1 MAHPGIKTS
10 IPAVFVATA
19 LLSGCL
25 HLTPEYEDQAWPG
38 VSAGTI
44 SSAPDFTAPVAGG
57 QFGQRTPPDVLQ
69 NQYGY
74 RGEDLAAARPS
85 SVGGEGNLYSY
96 DSSQD
101 TLLNGSTLQNIS
113 DGSGSAQGFGASS
126 SSATGATPGSANSV
140 EETALDATYDPAD
153 PVEDWLATEGSSV
166 RSLLTE
172 WGDKAGWR
180 VIWSTDRE
188 YILEAGAMFRGRFM
202 DVASAL
208 IRSFA
213 RAQPSPWGT
222 FYKGN
227 RVLLVTTQEDENAD

>member
-1 MAHPGIKTS
+1 MAYPGIKIS
-10 IPAVFVATA
+10 VPAVFIATA

-25 HLTPEYEDQAWPG
+25 YTAPGYEDQAWPG
-38 VSAGTI
+38 VSAGTV
-44 SSAPDFTAPVAGG
+44 SSAPDFSAPVAGG

-74 RGEDLAAARPS
+74 RGEDLAAAKPS
-85 SVGGEGNLYSY
+85 SVGGDSNLYSY
-96 DSSQD
+96 DSSQEG
-101 TLLNGSTLQNIS
+101 TLNGSMLQNVS
-113 DGSGSAQGFGASS
+113 DGGAGSGAGNSSVASGSV
-126 SSATGATPGSANSV
+126 PGSANSV
-140 EETALDATYDPAD
+140 EESSMDSTYDPAD

>member
-1 MAHPGIKTS
+1 MAYPYKKIS
-10 IPAVFVATA
+10 IFSLLTTVF
-19 LLSGCL
+19 LLNGCTQL
-25 HLTPEYEDQAWPG
+25 IESDPAWPG
-38 VSAGTI
+38 VSAGTV
-44 SSAPDFTAPVAGG
+44 SSAPDFTAPVGGG

-69 NQYGY
+69 NTYGY
-74 RGEDLAAARPS
+74 RGEDLAATAPS
-85 SVGGEGNLYSY
+85 AVGTNGLYSY
-96 DSSQD
+96 DSSKETTLNAD
-101 TLLNGSTLQNIS
+101 TLNNAQKSTAETQESN
-113 DGSGSAQGFGASS
+113 ASS
-126 SSATGATPGSANSV
+126 SAADNSGQTGS
-140 EETALDATYDPAD
+140 EELYDPAD

-180 VIWSTDRE
+180 VVWSTDRE

-213 RAQPSPWGT
+213 RARPAPWGT

-227 RVLLVTTQEDENAD
+227 RVLVVTTQEDENAD

>member
-1 MAHPGIKTS
+1 MAYSGIKIS
-10 IPAVFVATA
+10 LPAVFIATA
-19 LLSGCL
+19 LLSGCQS
-25 HLTPEYEDQAWPG
+25 PQYEDQAWPG
-38 VSAGTI
+38 VSSGTV
-44 SSAPDFTAPVAGG
+44 SSAPDFTTPVAGG

-74 RGEDLAAARPS
+74 RGEDLAAAKPS
-85 SVGGEGNLYSY
+85 VEGTDSGNLYSY
-96 DSSQD
+96 DSSGES
-101 TLLNGSTLQNIS
+101 TMNGAMLQNAS
-113 DGSGSAQGFGASS
+113 DGNNGGSG
-126 SSATGATPGSANSV
+126 SSATGFVPGSANTVGENS
-140 EETALDATYDPAD
+140 LDSTYDPAD

-166 RSLLTE
+166 RALLTE
-172 WGDKAGWR
+172 WADKSGWR

>member
-1 MAHPGIKTS
+1 MAYPYRKIS
-10 IPAVFVATA
+10 IFSLFTAVF
-19 LLSGCL
+19 LLNGC
-25 HLTPEYEDQAWPG
+25 TQFIEDDQAWPG
-38 VSAGTI
+38 VSAGTT
-44 SSAPDFTAPVAGG
+44 SSAPDFTAPVGGG
-57 QFGQRTPPDVLQ
+57 QFGQRTPPDVMQ
-69 NQYGY
+69 NTYGY
-74 RGEDLAAARPS
+74 RGEDLSATAPGSGAN
-85 SVGGEGNLYSY
+85 GLYSY
-96 DSSQD
+96 DSSKD
-101 TLLNGSTLQNIS
+101 TSPNTGA
-113 DGSGSAQGFGASS
+113 SAQTPAPTDTAAAASASDTS
-126 SSATGATPGSANSV
+126 SGEN
-140 EETALDATYDPAD
+140 YDPTD

-213 RAQPSPWGT
+213 RARPAPWGT

>member
-1 MAHPGIKTS
+1 MAYPYGKIGIFS
-10 IPAVFVATA
+10 AIAAVF
-19 LLSGCL
+19 LLNGC
-25 HLTPEYEDQAWPG
+25 TQFIEDEEAWPG
-38 VSAGTI
+38 VSAGTT
-44 SSAPDFTAPVAGG
+44 SGAPDFTAPVGGG

-69 NQYGY
+69 NTYGY
-74 RGEDLAAARPS
+74 RGEDLAATAPGQVDSR
-85 SVGGEGNLYSY
+85 GLYSY
-96 DSSQD
+96 DSSKDGKLNAQ
-101 TLLNGSTLQNIS
+101 TLSQSQGRN
-113 DGSGSAQGFGASS
+113 SAASNEVPR
-126 SSATGATPGSANSV
+126 SAAD
-140 EETALDATYDPAD
+140 ETYDPTD

-172 WGDKAGWR
+172 WGDRAGWR
-180 VIWSTDRE
+180 VVWSTDRE

-213 RAQPSPWGT
+213 RARPAPWGT

>member
-1 MAHPGIKTS
+1 MACPYKKIGIFS
-10 IPAVFVATA
+10 LFSAVF
-19 LLSGCL
+19 LLNGC
-25 HLTPEYEDQAWPG
+25 TQFVENDQAWPG
-38 VSAGTI
+38 VSAGTT
-44 SSAPDFTAPVAGG
+44 SSAPDFTAPVGGG

-69 NQYGY
+69 NTQGY
-74 RGEDLAAARPS
+74 RGEDLSATAPG
-85 SVGGEGNLYSY
+85 SVGANGLYSY
-96 DSSQD
+96 DSSKD
-101 TLLNGSTLQNIS
+101 TSSNVAAAQTQSQN
-113 DGSGSAQGFGASS
+113 
-126 SSATGATPGSANSV
+126 
-140 EETALDATYDPAD
+140 TALEAPASAPSEEIYDPTD

-180 VIWSTDRE
+180 VVWSTDRE
-188 YILEAGAMFRGRFM
+188 YVLEAGAMFRGRFM

-213 RAQPSPWGT
+213 RARPAPWGT

>member
-1 MAHPGIKTS
+1 MAYPGIKFS
-10 IPAVFVATA
+10 KSAVFLLTT
-19 LLSGCL
+19 LLSGCFL
-25 HLTPEYEDQAWPG
+25 QSGGEAWPG
-38 VSAGTI
+38 VSSGTV

-74 RGEDLAAARPS
+74 RGEDLSSTKPS
-85 SVGGEGNLYSY
+85 MIGEGNGLYSY

-101 TLLNGSTLQNIS
+101 TGLQS
-113 DGSGSAQGFGASS
+113 AVSGTSAGASAGGAA
-126 SSATGATPGSANSV
+126 SSAASASASSNSV
-140 EETALDATYDPAD
+140 TESPIDATYDPAD
-153 PVEDWLATEGSSV
+153 PVEDWLAPEGSSL

-172 WGDKAGWR
+172 WGDKSGWR
-180 VIWSTDRE
+180 VIWNTDRE

-213 RAQPSPWGT
+213 RAQPAPWGT

-227 RVLLVTTQEDENAD
+227 RVLLVTTLEDENAD

>member
-1 MAHPGIKTS
+1 MPYPYKTIS
-10 IPAVFVATA
+10 ISG
-19 LLSGCL
+19 LLSAAFLLNGCTQL
-25 HLTPEYEDQAWPG
+25 VENDQAWTG
-38 VSAGTI
+38 VSAGTV
-44 SSAPDFTAPVAGG
+44 SAAPEFTAPVGGG
-57 QFGQRTPPDVLQ
+57 QFGQRTPPDVMQ
-69 NQYGY
+69 NTYGY
-74 RGEDLAAARPS
+74 RGEDLSAAAPGA
-85 SVGGEGNLYSY
+85 VGADGLYSY
-96 DSSQD
+96 DSSKDGALNGD
-101 TLLNGSTLQNIS
+101 TLNGIQNQNGSDVFFNPR
-113 DGSGSAQGFGASS
+113 A
-126 SSATGATPGSANSV
+126 PGPGPADWGDEN
-140 EETALDATYDPAD
+140 YDPAD

-166 RSLLTE
+166 RSLLTQ

-180 VIWSTDRE
+180 VVWNTDRE

>member
-1 MAHPGIKTS
+1 MAHPYKDIRIFGLIAT
-10 IPAVFVATA
+10 VF
-19 LLSGCL
+19 LINGC
-25 HLTPEYEDQAWPG
+25 TQFIEKDQAWPG
-38 VSAGTI
+38 VSAGTT

-57 QFGQRTPPDVLQ
+57 QFGQRTPADVLQ
-69 NQYGY
+69 NTNGY
-74 RGEDLAAARPS
+74 RGEDLSATAP
-85 SVGGEGNLYSY
+85 GTGTNGLYSY

-101 TLLNGSTLQNIS
+101 TGANVAAGQTP
-113 DGSGSAQGFGASS
+113 AQSP
-126 SSATGATPGSANSV
+126 SSATAPETGANDSAS
-140 EETALDATYDPAD
+140 ADYDPAD

-180 VIWSTDRE
+180 VIWNTDRE

-213 RAQPSPWGT
+213 RARPSPWGT

-227 RVLLVTTQEDENAD
+227 RVLLVVTQEDENAD

>member
-1 MAHPGIKTS
+1 MAYPGIKIS
-10 IPAVFVATA
+10 VPAVFIATA

-25 HLTPEYEDQAWPG
+25 YTAPGYEDQAWPG
-38 VSAGTI
+38 VSAGTV
-44 SSAPDFTAPVAGG
+44 SSAPDFSAPVAGG

-74 RGEDLAAARPS
+74 RGEDLAAAKPS
-85 SVGGEGNLYSY
+85 SVGGDGNLYSY
-96 DSSQD
+96 DSSQEG
-101 TLLNGSTLQNIS
+101 TLNGSMLQNVS
-113 DGSGSAQGFGASS
+113 DGGAGGGAESSSVASGSV
-126 SSATGATPGSANSV
+126 PGSANSV
-140 EETALDATYDPAD
+140 EESSMDSTYDPAD

>member
-1 MAHPGIKTS
+1 MKTIRLGRAFPPERFPRRPNS
-10 IPAVFVATA
+10 RRPSAAANSAKERPPT
-19 LLSGCL
+19 LCRT
-25 HLTPEYEDQAWPG
+25 LT
-38 VSAGTI
+38 VT
-44 SSAPDFTAPVAGG
+44 
-57 QFGQRTPPDVLQ
+57 
-69 NQYGY
+69 
-74 RGEDLAAARPS
+74 EDLSAAAPGA
-85 SVGGEGNLYSY
+85 VGADGLYSY
-96 DSSQD
+96 DSSKD
-101 TLLNGSTLQNIS
+101 GALNGGTLNGIQNQNGSDASFNSST
-113 DGSGSAQGFGASS
+113 
-126 SSATGATPGSANSV
+126 TGT
-140 EETALDATYDPAD
+140 TAADLGDENYDPAD

-166 RSLLTE
+166 RSLLTQ

-180 VIWSTDRE
+180 VVWNTDRE

>member
-1 MAHPGIKTS
+1 MAYPYKKIS
-10 IPAVFVATA
+10 IISLFTAVFV
-19 LLSGCL
+19 LNGC
-25 HLTPEYEDQAWPG
+25 TQFIEDGQAWPG
-38 VSAGTI
+38 VSAGTT
-44 SSAPDFTAPVAGG
+44 SSAPAFTAPVGGG
-57 QFGQRTPPDVLQ
+57 QFGQRTPPDVMQ
-69 NQYGY
+69 NTYGY
-74 RGEDLAAARPS
+74 RGEDLSATAPGSAAN
-85 SVGGEGNLYSY
+85 GLYSY

-101 TLLNGSTLQNIS
+101 LNKNA
-113 DGSGSAQGFGASS
+113 SGQTQGQTAASNADLS
-126 SSATGATPGSANSV
+126 SETTAAASGYSGPA
-140 EETALDATYDPAD
+140 EEVYDPAD

-180 VIWSTDRE
+180 VVWNTDRE

-213 RAQPSPWGT
+213 RARPAPWGT

>member
-1 MAHPGIKTS
+1 MAYPYRKVS
-10 IPAVFVATA
+10 ILSLFTAVF
-19 LLSGCL
+19 LLNGC
-25 HLTPEYEDQAWPG
+25 TQFIEDDQAWPG
-38 VSAGTI
+38 VSAGTT
-44 SSAPDFTAPVAGG
+44 SSAPDFTAPVGGG
-57 QFGQRTPPDVLQ
+57 QFGQRTPPDVMQ
-69 NQYGY
+69 NTYGY
-74 RGEDLAAARPS
+74 RGEDLSAAAPGS
-85 SVGGEGNLYSY
+85 NANGLYSY
-96 DSSQD
+96 DSSKDKTPNAGSAAQTQD
-101 TLLNGSTLQNIS
+101 TASTGAS
-113 DGSGSAQGFGASS
+113 AASSGSEAS
-126 SSATGATPGSANSV
+126 AGEN
-140 EETALDATYDPAD
+140 YDPTD

-180 VIWSTDRE
+180 VIWNTDRE

-213 RAQPSPWGT
+213 RTRPAPWGT